1 MAQGRRDLVGG
12 HGVNLPAYK
21 PGIKKETFNY
31 IRGFYPSNPLKNI
44 HSSLFAW
51 ILAKEQVPQIVA
63 SFMLN
68 NLTNYYVI
76 LFSINILLLIVGC
89 FMETVTAVNI
99 LVPVFIPLIAS
110 LGIDPVHFDV
120 MMILNLMIGILTP
133 PFGTVLFVL
142 SSVANVPVERVAKNT
157 ALFILPLLSGFD
169 FDNYF
174 PSINSISTQLNF
186 WKII

>member
-1 MAQGRRDLVGG
+1 
-12 HGVNLPAYK
+12 
-21 PGIKKETFNY
+21 
-31 IRGFYPSNPLKNI
+31 
-44 HSSLFAW
+44 
-51 ILAKEQVPQIVA
+51 
-63 SFMLN
+63 
-68 NLTNYYVI
+68 
-76 LFSINILLLIVGC
+76 
-89 FMETVTAVNI
+89 METVTAVNI